1 MIAKKNIQKD
11 HGKTGKIHAEN
22 TRIRCKMLKENHLNN
37 IKGRAS
43 HVTFVKKFSTALRN
57 PSWKYNIN
65 ANIDC
70 ILLRYS
76 PGIFRS

>member
-1 MIAKKNIQKD
+1 MIAKNIQKD

-43 HVTFVKKFSTALRN
+43 HVTFVKNSRRPSEILAGST
-57 PSWKYNIN
+57 I
-65 ANIDC
+65 
-70 ILLRYS
+70 
-76 PGIFRS
+76 